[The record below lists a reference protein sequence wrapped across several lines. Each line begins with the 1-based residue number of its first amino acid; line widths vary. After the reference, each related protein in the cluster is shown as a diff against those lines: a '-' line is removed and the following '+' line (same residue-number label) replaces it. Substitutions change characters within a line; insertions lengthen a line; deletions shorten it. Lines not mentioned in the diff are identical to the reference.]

1 MFMLA
6 IVGYRSPNCKDG
18 HEGHVSA
25 GEIGPSIDGPA
36 RAAIKCRHDP
46 MDSGARDPM
55 KPTYKR
61 MLRAM
66 EAKAAKKN
74 PRKSVAEPAAV
85 WRLYILECGDGTL
98 YTGVTNDVDR
108 RVRQHQEGKGARY
121 TRTHGP
127 VALVYKEECGT
138 RSQAL
143 SRECAV
149 KSLPRR
155 RKEELILGQSGA
167 KKKKNAPNAG

>member
-6 IVGYRSPNCKDG
+6 IVGYRTPNCKDG
-18 HEGHVSA
+18 HEGHVFA
-25 GEIGPSIDGPA
+25 GEIGYSIDDPA
-36 RAAIKCRHDP
+36 RAAIKCRHEST
-46 MDSGARDPM
+46 DSRARDPM

-66 EAKAAKKN
+66 EAKAAKKKT
-74 PRKSVAEPAAV
+74 RKGVAEQAAV
-85 WRLYILECGDGTL
+85 WHLYILECGDGTI

-127 VALVYKEECGT
+127 VVLVHMEECGS

>member
-1 MFMLA
+1 
-6 IVGYRSPNCKDG
+6 
-18 HEGHVSA
+18 
-25 GEIGPSIDGPA
+25 
-36 RAAIKCRHDP
+36 
-46 MDSGARDPM
+46 
-55 KPTYKR
+55 
-61 MLRAM
+61 
-66 EAKAAKKN
+66 
-74 PRKSVAEPAAV
+74 VAEPAAV

-108 RVRQHQEGKGARY
+108 RVSQHQEGKGARY

>member
-1 MFMLA
+1 
-6 IVGYRSPNCKDG
+6 
-18 HEGHVSA
+18 
-25 GEIGPSIDGPA
+25 
-36 RAAIKCRHDP
+36 
-46 MDSGARDPM
+46 M
-55 KPTYKR
+55 KPKYKR
-61 MLRAM
+61 MLKGM

-74 PRKSVAEPAAV
+74 PREGVAEAAAV

-127 VALVYKEECGT
+127 VVLVHTEECGS

-155 RKEELILGQSGA
+155 RKEELILGHGGA
-167 KKKKNAPNAG
+167 KKKKSSSKAG

>member
-66 EAKAAKKN
+66 EAKAAKKK
-74 PRKSVAEPAAV
+74 PRKGVAEPAAV

-108 RVRQHQEGKGARY
+108 RVSQHQEGKGARY

-127 VALVYKEECGT
+127 VALVYTEECGS